1 MGLRRYTW
9 RAMQQRPGRTIL
21 TMLSIVIGV
30 TATVGVGLGT
40 ATTRS
45 AYKQMFALVTG
56 RATLEISGQGGK
68 AFSGAILSEVERMSG
83 VVAAAPLVDRPTS
96 LTVEPDRRVRVQLLG
111 IDPVRD
117 AKVRD
122 YAIVEG
128 RQVAEGDE
136 LCLERQFARYL
147 GLKVGDTVR
156 MLTPNARARTMPIV
170 GLYEPRAGGAFAQMA
185 VVMMPLAQAQRY
197 FNTRYVPRDAIDR
210 IQIVTDPQVP
220 LEKVQAA
227 IAALLPE
234 GVEVHRPAGS
244 TQLMQETLLSTE
256 QGLRLTTLFSLLMAA
271 FIILNTFLMNVSERR
286 RHLSILRAIGAL
298 RRQIVL
304 ALLGESLLLGVVG
317 TLLGMVAGVL
327 TALVVT
333 QSLADAFD
341 VQLPRLREVITPWP
355 FVRGGVFGLAMALVG
370 AWLPAMLA
378 GRISPLEG
386 MNRIVPSP
394 SRKLHDW
401 FLVVGGALAAGG
413 MGAILGSIFGW
424 LPIDGATYAAP
435 VLLIGVVFL
444 DSVVLAP
451 QASLAMQLF
460 APLAPVEAKLALKQV
475 LRHHT
480 RSALTV
486 GVLLIAGSTG
496 IGMANSILD
505 CVRDVDE
512 WYDQAIVGDF
522 FLRAM
527 MPDMA
532 TGTSA
537 DLPEELGEELQHVP
551 HLESVD
557 GAAFVEAK
565 VRAPARASGE
575 ELTVIVIARD
585 YAAGHRPAFD
595 LIAGDPGQIVH
606 QLRDGQVVIGS
617 VLAQKLG
624 LKVGDRLPLET
635 SQGWQ
640 EVRVCGIA
648 NEYMVGGLAVHMS
661 RSLAA
666 RWLGVRGVDGYILKV
681 QPGYRDEVR
690 PRLEAI
696 ARKYDVVLLSHSDI
710 RATVDQFVRGAQWS
724 LWALVWMGFLV
735 ASFGVVNTL
744 TMNVL
749 EQTRELGLL
758 RIVAMTRSQ
767 VRRTVV
773 LQALIL
779 GTVGLP
785 PGILLGVG
793 VAYVLNLA
801 MMPSFGH
808 PVEFHFYP
816 GLLAATAAGAL
827 AIVLAAAAI
836 PARRASRINVVEA
849 LHYE

>member
-1 MGLRRYTW
+1 
-9 RAMQQRPGRTIL
+9 MQQRPGRTIL

-68 AFSGAILSEVERMSG
+68 AFSSAILSQIEQVVEVA
-83 VVAAAPLVDRPTS
+83 AAAPLLDRPTS
-96 LTVEPDRRVRVQLLG
+96 LTIASERRVRVQLLG
-111 IDPVRD
+111 IDPPRD
-117 AKVRD
+117 EKVRD

-128 RQVAEGDE
+128 RQVVEGDE

-147 GLKVGDTVR
+147 GLKVGDAVR
-156 MLTPNARARTMPIV
+156 MLTPNARSRSMTIV
-170 GLYEPRAGGAFAQMA
+170 GLYEPRAGSALAQMG

-210 IQIVTDPQVP
+210 IQIVTDPQASV
-220 LEKVQAA
+220 EKVQAA

-244 TQLMQETLLSTE
+244 TQLMQQTLLSTE

-304 ALLGESLLLGVVG
+304 ALLGESVLLGLVG
-317 TLLGMVAGVL
+317 TLVGMAMGVL

-355 FVRGGVFGLAMALVG
+355 FLRGAVFGIAMALVG

-386 MNRIVPSP
+386 MNRIVPPP
-394 SRKLHDW
+394 SRRLHDW
-401 FLVVGGALAAGG
+401 FLAVGSVLAVGG
-413 MGAILGSIFGW
+413 MGVILGSIFGR

-435 VLLIGVVFL
+435 LFLIGVVCL
-444 DSVVLAP
+444 DSVVLTP
-451 QASLAMQLF
+451 QAALVARLL
-460 APLAPVEAKLALKQV
+460 APLARVEAKLALKQV

-486 GVLLIAGSTG
+486 GVLFIAGSTG

-505 CVRDVDE
+505 CVRDVEE
-512 WYDQAIVGDF
+512 WYEQAIVGDYF
-522 FLRAM
+522 VRAM

-537 DLPEELGEELQHVP
+537 DLPEELGEELRRVP
-551 HLESVD
+551 HLESLD

-565 VRAPARASGE
+565 VRPRGQAADD

-585 YAAGHRPAFD
+585 YAADHKPAFD
-595 LIAGDPGQIVH
+595 LIAGDPGKIAS
-606 QLRDGQVVIGS
+606 QLRQGQVVIGS

-635 SQGWQ
+635 SEGVQ
-640 EVRVCGIA
+640 EVPICGIA
-648 NEYMVGGLAVHMS
+648 NEYMVGGLAVHMT
-661 RSLAA
+661 RALAA
-666 RWLGVRGVDGYILKV
+666 RWLDVRGVDGYILKV
-681 QPGYRDEVR
+681 QPGYREQVR
-690 PRLEAI
+690 PMLEAI

-710 RATVDQFVRGAQWS
+710 RSTVDQLVGGAQWS

-758 RIVAMTRSQ
+758 RIVAMTRTQ
-767 VRRTVV
+767 VRRTIL

-779 GTVGLP
+779 GSVGLP
-785 PGILLGVG
+785 PGILVGVG

-808 PVEFHFYP
+808 PVEFHVYP
-816 GLLAATAAGAL
+816 GLLAMTAVAAL
-827 AIVLAAAAI
+827 AIVLAAAAL
-836 PARRASRINVVEA
+836 PARRAARINVVEA